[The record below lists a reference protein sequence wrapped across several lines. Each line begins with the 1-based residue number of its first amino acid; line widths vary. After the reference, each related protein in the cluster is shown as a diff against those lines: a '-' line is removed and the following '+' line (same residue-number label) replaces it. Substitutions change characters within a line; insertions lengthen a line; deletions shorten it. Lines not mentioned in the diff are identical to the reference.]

1 MPATRGFVHH
11 TDFFDDCSSSDEDSA
26 QPRTPCQRRGLRI
39 ESGNTIVTPRSHVID
54 RQMVESFISPS
65 SSNQHGSPVT
75 PSTPSTIQGNIIN
88 HSTPKSNRPTC
99 SKLRNSQAKS
109 SQHLP
114 PREKRKAI
122 ANLYELLERKY
133 DFDER

>member
-11 TDFFDDCSSSDEDSA
+11 TDFFDDCSSSDEDSV
-26 QPRTPCQRRGLRI
+26 QPRTPSQRRGLRI
-39 ESGNTIVTPRSHVID
+39 ENGNTIVTPRSHVID

-65 SSNQHGSPVT
+65 SSNRPGSPVT

-88 HSTPKSNRPTC
+88 HSTPKSNRP
-99 SKLRNSQAKS
+99 SKLLNSQAKS

-133 DFDER
+133 DFDAR